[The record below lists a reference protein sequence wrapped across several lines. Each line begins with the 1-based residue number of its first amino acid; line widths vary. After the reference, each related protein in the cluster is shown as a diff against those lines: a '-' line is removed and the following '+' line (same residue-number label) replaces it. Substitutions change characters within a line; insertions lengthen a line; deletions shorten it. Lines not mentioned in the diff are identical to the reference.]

1 MSGIDLSKIQ
11 KLLQEKKYSKI
22 IFEIEGLTLEKD
34 RPAYLHNLLGVCR
47 ASQRGRTE
55 ADVQFALNDFEEAF
69 YKDSLGQISL
79 DALRSHI
86 TLCCEMGRKESNLV
100 NNMIKSEKMYHEA
113 EKKFSKNEK
122 YVSIGLDL
130 YKYLLKH
137 KERISKLEEMLSF
150 KDLNKLY
157 GTIYINSQM
166 YLSNWEQKDFGEFQK
181 KFSKIFKVYNA
192 KEISKVNVDKK
203 KIKVGFLS
211 PDFHKSHSITY
222 FIKNLINDLKQTKFE
237 THGLSLIELKEHD
250 ETTDEFKD
258 LFDNWSDLGEKTDQ
272 ETVNTIQNLNIEV
285 LIDLAGL
292 WSSNKIDIFNT
303 RVCPLQI
310 SWLGFNNSTGME
322 KVDFILADLNTV
334 KGEEKYYG
342 PKIYKFPRIWNS
354 HCGFKIKRYLN
365 ELPVKKNGHITF
377 GSLNNFMKVNE
388 EVLDVWINILKKIKN
403 SKIILKSS
411 LNVCEDVITK
421 KFEKEGLKDSIV
433 ILKKTKR
440 NEFLSHINVYDKI
453 DICLDTFPFN
463 GVTTTIEA
471 LWKNVPVLTK
481 AGYNFNSRCGES
493 ILKSASLE
501 KFIATSNEDY
511 IKKAVYFANNIDELE
526 KVRKTLY
533 DNIEK
538 SPIFD
543 TKQFTKDFCIAIE
556 KMLAVVNNNYR

>member
-1 MSGIDLSKIQ
+1 MSGIDLPKIQ
-11 KLLQEKKYSKI
+11 KLLKEKKFSKI

-47 ASQRGRTE
+47 ASQKGRTDE
-55 ADVQFALNDFEEAF
+55 DVQFALNDFEAAF
-69 YKDSLGQISL
+69 YKDNLGQISL
-79 DALRSHI
+79 DALCSHI
-86 TLCCEMGRKESNLV
+86 TLCAEMGRRESDLV
-100 NNMIKSEKMYHEA
+100 NNMIKSEKMYLEA
-113 EKKFSKNEK
+113 EKKFSKNEQ
-122 YVSIGLDL
+122 YIGYGLDL

-137 KERISKLEEMLSF
+137 KERISKVEEIISLEG
-150 KDLNKLY
+150 LNKLY

-166 YLSNWEQKDFGEFQK
+166 YLNNWKQKDFAEFQK
-181 KFSKIFKVYNA
+181 KFSKIFNVYNS
-192 KEISKVNVDKK
+192 KKVSKVNFDKK
-203 KIKVGFLS
+203 KIKIGFLS
-211 PDFHKSHSITY
+211 PDFYKSHSITY
-222 FIKNLINDLKQTKFE
+222 FIKNLIKDLKKTKFE
-237 THGLSLIELKEHD
+237 THGLSLIKIKEHD
-250 ETTDEFKD
+250 ETTEEFKEI
-258 LFDNWSDLGEKTDQ
+258 FDNWSDLREKTDQ
-272 ETVNTIQNLNIEV
+272 ETINTIQNLNIEV

-303 RVCPLQI
+303 RICPLQI
-310 SWLGFNNSTGME
+310 SWLGFNNSTGMD
-322 KVDFILADLNTV
+322 KVDFILADVNTV
-334 KGEEKYYG
+334 KDEEKYYG
-342 PKIYKFPRIWNS
+342 TKIFKFPKIWNS

-365 ELPVKKNGHITF
+365 ELPVKKNGYITF

-388 EVLDVWINILKKIKN
+388 EVLNVWINILKKIKN

-411 LNVCEDVITK
+411 LYVCEDAIKK
-421 KFEKEGLKDSIV
+421 KFEKESLKDSIV

-440 NEFLSHINVYDKI
+440 NDFLSHINVYDKI

-493 ILKSASLE
+493 ILKNASLE

-511 IKKAVYFANNIDELE
+511 IKKAVYYANNIDELE

-543 TKQFTKDFCIAIE
+543 TKQFTKDFCSAID
-556 KMLAVVNNNYR
+556 KMLTVANNNYK

>member
-22 IFEIEGLTLEKD
+22 IFEIEGLTLEKN

-47 ASQRGRTE
+47 ASQKGRTD
-55 ADVQFALNDFEEAF
+55 ADVQHALNDFESAF
-69 YKDSLGQISL
+69 YTDSLGQISL
-79 DALRSHI
+79 DALCSHI
-86 TLCCEMGRKESNLV
+86 TLCAEMGRKESNLV
-100 NNMIKSEKMYHEA
+100 NNMIKSEKMYLEA

-122 YVSIGLDL
+122 YISIGLDL

-137 KERISKLEEMLSF
+137 KERISKLKEILSL

-166 YLSNWEQKDFGEFQK
+166 YLSDWKQKDFVEFQN

-192 KEISKVNVDKK
+192 KKLSKVNVDKK
-203 KIKVGFLS
+203 KVNIGFLS

-222 FIKNLINDLKQTKFE
+222 FIKNLIKDLKQTKFQ
-237 THGLSLIELKEHD
+237 TYGLSLIEFKKHD

-258 LFDNWSDLGEKTDQ
+258 LFDNWSDLGEKTNQ
-272 ETVNTIQNLNIEV
+272 EIVNTIQNLNIDV

-303 RVCPLQI
+303 RICPLQI
-310 SWLGFNNSTGME
+310 SWLGFNNSTGMQE
-322 KVDFILADLNTV
+322 VDFILADVNTV
-334 KGEEKYYG
+334 KSEEKYYCS
-342 PKIYKFPRIWNS
+342 KIYKLPKIWNS

-365 ELPVKKNGHITF
+365 ELPIKKNGHITF
-377 GSLNNFMKVNE
+377 GSLNNFIKVNE
-388 EVLDVWINILKKIKN
+388 EVLDVWIHILKKIKN

-411 LNVCEDVITK
+411 LYVCEDAIRK
-421 KFEKEGLKDSIV
+421 KFDKEGLKDSVV

-440 NEFLSHINVYDKI
+440 NDFLSHINVYDKI

-471 LWKNVPVLTK
+471 LWKNVPVLVKT
-481 AGYNFNSRCGES
+481 GYNFNSRCGES

-511 IKKAVYFANNIDELE
+511 IKRAVYYANNIDELE
-526 KVRKTLY
+526 KERKNLF
-533 DNIEK
+533 NKIEK
-538 SPIFD
+538 SSIFD
-543 TKQFTKDFCIAIE
+543 TKQFTKDFCSAID
-556 KMLAVVNNNYR
+556 KMLTVVNNNYK

>member
-22 IFEIEGLTLEKD
+22 IFEIEGLSLEKN

-47 ASQRGRTE
+47 ASQKGRTDSD
-55 ADVQFALNDFEEAF
+55 AQYALNDFEAAF
-69 YKDSLGQISL
+69 FKDSLGQISL

-100 NNMIKSEKMYHEA
+100 NNLIKSEKMYLEA

-122 YVSIGLDL
+122 YISIGLDL

-137 KERISKLEEMLSF
+137 KERISKLKELLSF

-166 YLSNWEQKDFGEFQK
+166 YLSNWEQKDFREFQK

-192 KEISKVNVDKK
+192 KKLSKVNVDEK
-203 KIKVGFLS
+203 KIKIGFLS

-237 THGLSLIELKEHD
+237 TFGLSLLELKEHD
-250 ETTDEFKD
+250 ETTDEFKK
-258 LFDNWSDLGEKTDQ
+258 LFDYWSDLGEKTDQ
-272 ETVNTIQNLNIEV
+272 EIINTIQNLNVDV
-285 LIDLAGL
+285 LIDLSGL

-303 RVCPLQI
+303 RMCPLQI

-322 KVDFILADLNTV
+322 EVDFILADVNTV
-334 KGEEKYYG
+334 KDEEKYYG
-342 PKIYKFPRIWNS
+342 AKIYKFPKIWNS
-354 HCGFKIKRYLN
+354 HCGFKINRYLN
-365 ELPVKKNGHITF
+365 KLPVKKNSHITF

-388 EVLDVWINILKKIKN
+388 DVLNVWIDILKKVKN

-411 LNVCEDVITK
+411 LFVCEDVIRN

-440 NEFLSHINVYDKI
+440 HDFLSHINVYDKI

-493 ILKSASLE
+493 ILKNASLE
-501 KFIATSNEDY
+501 KFIASSNEEY
-511 IKKAVYFANNIDELE
+511 INKAVYYANNIDELE
-526 KVRKTLY
+526 KVRKNLF

-538 SPIFD
+538 SRIFD
-543 TKQFTKDFCIAIE
+543 TKQFTNDFCSAID
-556 KMLAVVNNNYR
+556 KMLTVVNNNHR